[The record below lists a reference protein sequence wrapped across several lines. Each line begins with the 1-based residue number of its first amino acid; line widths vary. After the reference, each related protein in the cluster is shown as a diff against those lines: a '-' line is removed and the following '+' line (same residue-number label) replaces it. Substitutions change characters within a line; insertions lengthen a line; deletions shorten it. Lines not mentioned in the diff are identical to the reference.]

1 MYLHLGQGAVVR
13 SADVIGIFDLD
24 NASWAFRTREFLN
37 RAQRE
42 GRVTAIGRDLPRT
55 MILTGRRGE
64 RPSVW
69 LSPLSS
75 AALAGRAERNAME

>member
-13 SADVIGIFDLD
+13 GADVLGIFDLD
-24 NASWAFRTREFLN
+24 NASWAFRTREFLL
-37 RAQRE
+37 RAERE

-55 MILTGRRGE
+55 MVLTGARGDL
-64 RPSVW
+64 PSVW

-75 AALAGRAERNAME
+75 AVLAGRAERNAME